1 MDQEAEE
8 FMRTLDRIDYRREA
22 EITGKSVGAAM
33 AESIRASDEPP
44 PEEGWYPP
52 AGEGSWA
59 ALSLR
64 QRLAAVYLSEDRG
77 PEEIAE
83 RLHLRVELIK
93 EWERRPTFH
102 RAVAQR
108 RRHQLRRSSI
118 SALRDTYGTQRA
130 IRLRIVG
137 IVDPASASS
146 RKE

>member
-1 MDQEAEE
+1 MEQEAEE

-22 EITGKSVGAAM
+22 EITGKSVAA
-33 AESIRASDEPP
+33 AIADSLRASDEPP

-64 QRLAAVYLSEDRG
+64 QRLAAVYLSEDRD
-77 PEEIAE
+77 PEETAE
-83 RLHLRVELIK
+83 RLDLRMELIK
-93 EWERRPTFH
+93 EWERRPTFR

-108 RRHQLRRSSI
+108 RLHQLRRSSI
-118 SALRDTYGTQRA
+118 SALRDTYETQRA

-137 IVDPASASS
+137 VVDPASPRS